1 MMDFHH
7 KFRCHFHEKKK
18 TDMLPRFKF
27 AFYCQ
32 TSMRSRSSK
41 ITGNR

>member
-1 MMDFHH
+1 M
-7 KFRCHFHEKKK
+7 KLEIRKKK

-32 TSMRSRSSK
+32 TSMRSHFGK